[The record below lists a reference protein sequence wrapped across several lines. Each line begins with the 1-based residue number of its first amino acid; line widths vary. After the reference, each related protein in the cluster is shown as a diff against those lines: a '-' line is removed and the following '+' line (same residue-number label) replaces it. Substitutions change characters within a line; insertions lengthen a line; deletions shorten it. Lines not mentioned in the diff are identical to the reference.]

1 MQRFGGLGI
10 VCQPECKFVMGI
22 VDRFSRAVKSNINA
36 LIDKAEDPAK
46 VLSQTI
52 EDMSEELKKA
62 RQEVV
67 SSLASVKHLEKKQRD
82 QLEESA
88 QWERRAMLALEQ
100 GDEEL
105 AKEALKR
112 KKKNEG
118 EALDTDKHKEQQAS
132 YVTELRATIEL
143 LERKLEELKA
153 RKNTLS
159 SQVSQARSATGN
171 PVGGSNAG
179 AVGRLREMQDR
190 IDAMEAEVEAHDVIE
205 DPKKHSLEERF
216 RKLERGET
224 GDGLEDELAAL
235 KARLKK

>member
-1 MQRFGGLGI
+1 
-10 VCQPECKFVMGI
+10 MGI
-22 VDRFSRAVKSNINA
+22 LDRLGRTLKANLNNI
-36 LIDKAEDPAK
+36 IDKAEDPAK
-46 VLSQTI
+46 MLSQTI
-52 EDMSEELKKA
+52 DDMQEELKKA

-67 SSLASVKHLEKKQRD
+67 SALASVKHLEKKQRD
-82 QLEESA
+82 QLDEA
-88 QWERRAMLALEQ
+88 GAWERRAMLALEQ

-112 KKKNEG
+112 KKKNES
-118 EALDTDKHKEQQAS
+118 EALDTDKHKEAQSS
-132 YVTELRATIEL
+132 YVTELRATIEQ

-159 SQVSQARSATGN
+159 SQVSQARAAGGN

-179 AVGRLREMQDR
+179 AVGRLREMQER
-190 IDAMEAEVEAHDVIE
+190 IDAMEAEVEAHDVIN
-205 DPKKHSLEERF
+205 DPKKADIEERF

-224 GDGLEDELAAL
+224 RDTLDDEIAAL